1 MAQRRPLATI
11 DANTDLP
18 EVRLKFQ
25 YDPYLR
31 QEFKYPDNLVYAGK
45 ALLGEERRK
54 KMNNEN
60 RKRERENISKAV
72 CALLNSGGGIVLIE
86 SCDKDFNYIR
96 DRLGLDLEDKLHEL
110 VYELSACDYYDFS
123 QKGSYLI
130 IFVKTWGMQKPYP
143 ELCTLDTGLHAR
155 DFTSRKLLNATRLM
169 NILEKKSQG
178 KGKVARLSTDTEQRI
193 LEDLLAKEYLC
204 LGQTMG
210 LAESDHI
217 EFKDYSTEKSTQRI
231 KEVIKQ
237 YASAFGNSQGG
248 YFIIGVDDKGT
259 VKGCARGTTSSEL
272 ECKIKEFLKSLIS
285 VHLGDC
291 KSDNDFYT
299 LTIKDVKHENNHFG
313 YVIFLEV
320 KPFCCLGFVENPQSW
335 ILDFEPHECLGKCRE
350 AKQLTAS
357 EWVKIMTNQGP
368 DPSLESQFEILSI
381 EKRPPRAKPVYK
393 KKGLEKLPELRDSLF
408 GSIGDNLTIKP
419 DRLYED
425 LKAEYP
431 GLEDLLSP
439 ILPNAGAVI
448 VSRSWAVDLELESN
462 PNVVCDILLL
472 SPNRYPT
479 LYSVLNAEVSENGLN
494 YSQKSAFALK
504 QKLVNIGAY
513 TGKLCVI
520 PTVLC
525 LNAEHGKSS
534 SSGPVM
540 EYPETYKLEDL
551 DTVKELLQSLS
562 IVILSFRNLLSDK
575 IGVQYFN
582 LLTVEQYRLLSNN
595 LINETL
601 FVHGPPGTGKTV
613 IALEIIKRI
622 KNRYNCSIFD
632 ILYICENKPLRDYVR
647 TYSICQAMTRVKFA
661 TWKEVNVKHIIV
673 DEAQNF
679 RVEEVNWFTKAKDI
693 TIKSNGVF
701 WIFLDYFQ
709 SCHNECTGLPEWRS
723 QHKYILTKVVRNPQL
738 IYSKMHEKMIEF
750 ATKFQFS
757 FLNNV
762 MEDSKC
768 CHEIEGFYAEVFLS
782 RAEIVKYVSK
792 NCVRYLSEGYA
803 QSDIAVLCSTH
814 EVATEYREQL
824 DEAMSRLARKRRER
838 IVFREAEEISRNAIL
853 VDSVRRFS
861 GLECLIVFAIDP
873 VSTYGNV
880 NENLFICAA
889 SRATGKLHVLYERQ
903 YHLKN
908 SGQYFY

>member
-1 MAQRRPLATI
+1 MPRVDELI
-11 DANTDLP
+11 
-18 EVRLKFQ
+18 ERLGHAS
-25 YDPYLR
+25 DDYLR
-31 QEFKYPDNLVYAGK
+31 QAFKYPDNLVYAGE
-45 ALLGEERRK
+45 ASLGEERRR
-54 KMNNEN
+54 KMNPEI

-130 IFVKTWGMQKPYP
+130 IFVKTWGMQKPHP

-272 ECKIKEFLKSLIS
+272 ECKIKEFLKSLIF

-291 KSDNDFYT
+291 KSDDDFYT
-299 LTIKDVKHENNHFG
+299 LTIKDVKHENNHSG

-335 ILDFEPHECLGKCRE
+335 ILDSEPPDCLGKCCE

-357 EWVKIMTNQGP
+357 EWVKIVTNQV
-368 DPSLESQFEILSI
+368 PSPESQFERLSI
-381 EKRPPRAKPVYK
+381 EKRPPLAKPVYR
-393 KKGLEKLPELRDSLF
+393 KKGLEKLSELQDSLF
-408 GSIGDNLTIKP
+408 GSIGDKFTVKP

-439 ILPNAGAVI
+439 ILPNAGVVI
-448 VSRSWAVDLELESN
+448 VSRSWAVDLELGSN
-462 PNVVCDILLL
+462 PDVVCDILLL

-479 LYSVLNAEVSENGLN
+479 LYSVLNTEVSENGLN

-504 QKLVNIGAY
+504 QKLVNIGSY

-540 EYPETYKLEDL
+540 EYPETYKLDDL

-562 IVILSFRNLLSDK
+562 IVILGFRNLLSDK
-575 IGVQYFN
+575 IGVEYFN
-582 LLTVEQYRLLSNN
+582 LLTIEQYRLLANN

-622 KNRYNCSIFD
+622 KNRFNCSISD
-632 ILYICENKPLRDYVR
+632 ILYICENKPLSNYVR
-647 TYSICQAMTRVKFA
+647 RYIICKVMTRAWFE
-661 TWKEVNVKHIIV
+661 TLEEVNVKHIVV

-679 RVEEVNWFTKAKDI
+679 RLEKGNWFTKAKDI

-701 WIFLDYFQ
+701 WIFLDHFQ
-709 SCHNECTGLPEWRS
+709 KCHNKFTGLPEWRS
-723 QHKYILTKVVRNPQL
+723 QHKYILTKVVRCPQL
-738 IYSKMHEKMIEF
+738 IYSKMHEKMKTL
-750 ATKFQFS
+750 ATKFWLS

-768 CHEIEGFYAEVFLS
+768 CHEIEGFYTMKSLS
-782 RAEIVKYVSK
+782 KANIVNYVSE
-792 NCVRYLSEGYA
+792 NCDKYLSEGYA

-814 EVATEYREQL
+814 EVAKEYREQL
-824 DEAMSRLARKRRER
+824 DEAMSRLARKRVL
-838 IVFREAEEISRNAIL
+838 IMFRDAEEISRNAIL

-889 SRATGKLHVLYERQ
+889 SRATGKLHVLYE
-903 YHLKN
+903 KN
-908 SGQYFY
+908 TE